1 MYEITASVFSLSH
14 IILIAWIKKENALQN
29 KYNIRTY
36 GIIEEENEVVNLKKP
51 IPIGLKSYE
60 KMKQKYYTVDKTL
73 MIAEFLE
80 RGNEVTLIT
89 RPRRFGKTINMSMM
103 TEFFDITKDSRELFQ
118 DTAIMKT
125 EYASEINQYP
135 TIFISFA
142 NAKGD
147 KADLVKNIKYQL
159 RDEYDR
165 LSISM
170 KAEMTEFEEDEYK
183 NIKESLLS
191 VNDGNINNVS
201 NSLSFLMSRMEKYYG
216 KRVMVFIDEYDTP
229 FVEAHVNGFYDEIR
243 SGLASMLHNALKT
256 SGSLQYAMLT
266 GIQRVAKENIF
277 SDLNNVVV
285 CSAKDKEYAE
295 YFGFTEKE
303 TKGLLEYY
311 DLKLNDEVKQMYDG
325 YHIGNFEIYNPWS
338 IINYASRR
346 ILEPYWVNTSSNMMI
361 KKAMEDRDSS
371 FERGY
376 EKLIET
382 GKLETTVYMET
393 SFFEVNITE
402 NLWGLLVNAG
412 YLTLD
417 EIIGEDEYVLR
428 IPNQEVQKEFQSLT
442 AFYLNVAGTDLNGL
456 FTALRRLRKEDFI
469 DKYQNILIT
478 LPSFHD
484 LKNENSY
491 HALFLGMCAWLK
503 NDYEIISNKEEGK
516 GRDDIILKAK
526 KNSLPSYVFEFKYM
540 KEDTD
545 KERLIEIS
553 KKAVEQIRENQY
565 DAELYGK
572 VIYIGLV
579 HHGKDAIVE
588 WQER

>member
-51 IPIGLKSYE
+51 IPVGLKSYE

-285 CSAKDKEYAE
+285 CSVKDKEYAE

-346 ILEPYWVNTSSNMMI
+346 ILEPYWVNTSSNKI

-442 AFYLNVAGTDLNGL
+442 AFYLNVTGTDLNGL
-456 FTALRRLRKEDFI
+456 FNALRRLRKEDFI
-469 DKYQNILIT
+469 DKYQNILLT
-478 LPSFHD
+478 LPSYHD
-484 LKNENSY
+484 LKDENSY
-491 HALFLGMCAWLK
+491 HVLFLGMCAWLN

-516 GRDDIILKAK
+516 GRADIILKAK
-526 KNSLPSYVFEFKYM
+526 KNSLPSYIFEFKYL

-545 KERLIEIS
+545 KDGLKKNA
-553 KKAVEQIRENQY
+553 KKAVEQIREKQY
-565 DAELYGK
+565 DAGLQGK
-572 VIYIGLV
+572 VIYIGLA
-579 HHGKDAIVE
+579 HHGKDAIIE

>member
-51 IPIGLKSYE
+51 IPVGLKSYE

-285 CSAKDKEYAE
+285 CSVKDKEYAE

-325 YHIGNFEIYNPWS
+325 YHIGDFEIYNPWS

-371 FERGY
+371 FDRGY

-442 AFYLNVAGTDLNGL
+442 AYYLNVTGTDLNGL
-456 FTALRRLRKEDFI
+456 FNALRRLRKEDFI
-469 DKYQNILIT
+469 DKYQNILLT
-478 LPSFHD
+478 LPSYHD
-484 LKNENSY
+484 LKDENSY
-491 HALFLGMCAWLK
+491 HVLFLGMCAWLN

-516 GRDDIILKAK
+516 GRADIILKAK
-526 KNSLPSYVFEFKYM
+526 KNSLPSYIFEFKYL

-545 KERLIEIS
+545 KDGLKKNA
-553 KKAVEQIRENQY
+553 KKAVEQIREKQY
-565 DAELYGK
+565 DAGLQGK
-572 VIYIGLV
+572 VIYIGLA
-579 HHGKDAIVE
+579 HHGKDAIIE